1 MNPIET
7 IYSKLQGV
15 THTNPDGSARQDV
28 IAELCYPDQPLL
40 LLREPNQYSYNNI
53 GVYVAYQVGR
63 VNPELADMLAPLID
77 EGGVVQAQITE
88 ITGGT
93 EEKPTRGPMNSA
105 TNWPRFTGKPL
116 PCRKRAWLKNWSRGK
131 RHPHTLIRIPFAM

>member
-1 MNPIET
+1 MHPIET

-15 THTNPDGSARQDV
+15 THTNPDGSKRQDV
-28 IAELCYPDQPLL
+28 IAELCYHDQQLL

-53 GVYVAYQVGR
+53 GVYVAYQIGR

-77 EGGVVQAQITE
+77 EGGVVQAQVTE

-93 EEKPTRGPMNSA
+93 EDKPTRGVNVS
-105 TNWPRFTGKPL
+105 FT
-116 PCRKRAWLKNWSRGK
+116 
-131 RHPHTLIRIPFAM
+131 IYE